1 MKRIA
6 VYPGSFDPTTFGHL
20 DIISRSSKIFDKL
33 IIAVITNP
41 NKKPYFSIDERV
53 KILKSSVK
61 EKNVEIESFHGLLVD
76 FMKKKNANVIIRG
89 LRAISDFEYEFQM
102 ALTNR
107 KLYPEIETVFLTP
120 AEQWTYLSSTLV
132 KEIARLGGNVKCF
145 VPEIVVKIFKN
156 KR

>member
-6 VYPGSFDPTTFGHL
+6 VYPGSFDPTTYGHL

-33 IIAVITNP
+33 IIAVISNP
-41 NKKPYFSIDERV
+41 NKKPYFSIDERLR
-53 KILKSSVK
+53 ILKSSVK
-61 EKNVEIESFHGLLVD
+61 EKNIEIESFNGLLVD
-76 FMKKKNANVIIRG
+76 FMKKKKANVIIRG

-107 KLYPEIETVFLTP
+107 KPYPQIETVFLTP
-120 AEQWTYLSSTLV
+120 AEKWTYLSSTLV

-145 VPEIVVKIFKN
+145 VPKIVEKMFKQHI
-156 KR
+156 

>member
-1 MKRIA
+1 
-6 VYPGSFDPTTFGHL
+6 
-20 DIISRSSKIFDKL
+20 
-33 IIAVITNP
+33 
-41 NKKPYFSIDERV
+41 
-53 KILKSSVK
+53 
-61 EKNVEIESFHGLLVD
+61 
-76 FMKKKNANVIIRG
+76 
-89 LRAISDFEYEFQM
+89 M

-107 KLYPEIETVFLTP
+107 KLHPEIETVFLTP

>member
-1 MKRIA
+1 MKRKA